1 MTAAA
6 MEYTGSGRANRA
18 ALRDIKVRVTYDPT
32 KFSPVDHIPQGTIK
46 ELIIWS
52 HRSPARMR
60 RVLAREL
67 ESPTPRIRLIR
78 RLYEKLQEHETRARA
93 QR

>member
-1 MTAAA
+1 VAYSEARRQDKAAV
-6 MEYTGSGRANRA
+6 
-18 ALRDIKVRVTYDPT
+18 RDIKVRVRYAPE
-32 KFSPVDHIPQGTIK
+32 KLAPVEHIPQGTIK

-60 RVLAREL
+60 RVLAHEL

-78 RLYEKLQEHETRARA
+78 RLYEKLQEHETAARARARA
-93 QR
+93 QQ